1 MSATLV
7 FTRILTELD
16 KAVTLL
22 SIQRKYLPYIQH
34 FEPLQNFVN
43 LNKIPL
49 HSSKSQWM
57 QNIVNKTIPFAAFM
71 PSLNVGWCLIFV
83 HLWTNAEI
91 SSKNIETVFAE
102 VWSEENTEQHLWI
115 EKRPAVSGGC
125 SSLALL
131 NCSDE
136 RTSSWNIYSGFAPTD
151 VACSTQSTIVPQIDG
166 YKYMS

>member
-91 SSKNIETVFAE
+91 SSKNIETVFCRSLKWRKYWTAF
-102 VWSEENTEQHLWI
+102 VDR
-115 EKRPAVSGGC
+115 EKTCCFRGC